1 MLRRQVLPWRN
12 RLLSNPRFR
21 SLANRIWPAR
31 LIARSQAREL
41 FDIIAGF
48 TYTQILLAC
57 VRLDLFSTLGTKPCS
72 AADLARDSQLDEAA
86 WRELLLAAES
96 LQLVADVGRGE
107 FTLGRLG
114 AVVAA
119 DRSIQAM
126 VLHHDNLYRDLV
138 DPIALLQGRVADS
151 ELGHYWPYATKD
163 TITREAA
170 KQYSSL
176 MAASQPMVAEQ
187 VIGAFDFTPFKTIMD
202 VGGGNGAFLRAVA
215 AKAPHL
221 SLKLFDLPPVADL
234 AREALASAGLSD
246 RATVHAGDFRADAL
260 PSGADLISLIRI
272 AHDHNDDT
280 VMILLQK
287 IREALAPG
295 GTLLIAEPMAGTA
308 NARRMGDAY
317 FRLYLKAMGT
327 GRPRTLS
334 ELSDLLRRSGFSD
347 VESRPTAIP
356 MLARVVTAQCDT

>member
-12 RLLSNPRFR
+12 RLISNPRFR
-21 SLANRIWPAR
+21 ALANRLWPAR
-31 LIARSQAREL
+31 WVARNQAREL

-48 TYTQILLAC
+48 TYSQILLAC
-57 VRLDLFSTLGTKPCS
+57 VRLDLFTRLKASPQS
-72 AADLARDSQLDEAA
+72 AAALASSSELDEAA
-86 WRELLLAAES
+86 WQELLLAAES
-96 LQLVADVGRGE
+96 LQLVANVGRNE

-138 DPIALLQGRVADS
+138 DPVALLQGQVHNSA
-151 ELGHYWPYATKD
+151 LGEYWPYATKD
-163 TITREAA
+163 SISPEAA
-170 KQYSSL
+170 QRYSSL

-187 VIGAFDFTPFKTIMD
+187 VTGAFDFTPFKTIMD

-215 AKAPHL
+215 AAAPHL
-221 SLKLFDLPPVADL
+221 SLRLFDLPPVADL
-234 AREALASAGLSD
+234 ARDALAKAGLAA
-246 RATVHAGDFRADAL
+246 RCEVHGGDFRADEL
-260 PSGADLISLIRI
+260 PTGADLISLIRI

-280 VMILLQK
+280 VLLLLEK
-287 IREALAPG
+287 IHRSLMPG

-308 NARRMGDAY
+308 HARRMGDAY

-327 GRPRTLS
+327 GRPRTFD
-334 ELSDLLRRSGFSD
+334 ELKDLLQRSGFAE
-347 VESRPTAIP
+347 VQSRATAIP
-356 MLARVVTAQCDT
+356 MLARVVTAQRDT